1 MNLSPF
7 LYEISTHIG
16 LAKVR
21 VLVEHCGGRP
31 LYVPK
36 LAKAETKLGKLLGV
50 ETTQILA
57 DHYGGQTITIALNA
71 IGDHAQHHAKR
82 RQRIIELLAEGK
94 SRTEVARIL
103 GTTERTV
110 PINHPTKTKRKTAMK
125 YKTLTTVHHD
135 SVIYNI
141 GDEIDLDDVEA
152 KPLLEVKAIE
162 PVIKPFARPVEK
174 TALHNSQEY

>member
-1 MNLSPF
+1 
-7 LYEISTHIG
+7 
-16 LAKVR
+16 
-21 VLVEHCGGRP
+21 
-31 LYVPK
+31 
-36 LAKAETKLGKLLGV
+36 
-50 ETTQILA
+50 
-57 DHYGGQTITIALNA
+57 
-71 IGDHAQHHAKR
+71 
-82 RQRIIELLAEGK
+82 
-94 SRTEVARIL
+94 
-103 GTTERTV
+103 
-110 PINHPTKTKRKTAMK
+110 MK